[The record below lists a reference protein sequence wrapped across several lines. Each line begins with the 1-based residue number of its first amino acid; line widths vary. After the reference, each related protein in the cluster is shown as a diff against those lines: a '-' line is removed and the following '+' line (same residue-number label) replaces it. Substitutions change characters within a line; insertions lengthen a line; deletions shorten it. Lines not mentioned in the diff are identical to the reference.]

1 MSTVSEEL
9 GKISRSFKDISFNF
23 SKNPI
28 TNDVVVL
35 KNEEAI
41 KQSVKNLVLT
51 KLGERLFNPL
61 LGTNTNSYL
70 FELSTSF
77 SINTLIQE
85 IEEILKNFEKRIRLS
100 NITVNLEDDSNE
112 FNVSIEYFI
121 VGLPQVLQNVEF
133 LLVRES

>member
-28 TNDVVVL
+28 TKDVVVL

-41 KQSVKNLVLT
+41 KQSVKNLVTT

-61 LGTNTNSYL
+61 LGTNTSSYL
-70 FELSTSF
+70 FELSTTF

-100 NITVNLEDDSNE
+100 NITVNAEDDSNE

>member
-1 MSTVSEEL
+1 MSTISTEL

-28 TNDVVVL
+28 TNDIVVL

-41 KQSVKNLVLT
+41 KQSVKNLILT
-51 KLGERLFNPL
+51 KIGERLFNPL
-61 LGTNTNSYL
+61 VGTNTTSYL

-77 SINTLIQE
+77 SINTLITE
-85 IEEILKNFEKRIRLS
+85 IENTLKIFEKRIRLS
-100 NITVNLEDDSNE
+100 NITINSEEDSNE
-112 FNVSIEYFI
+112 FDVSIEYYI
-121 VGLPQVLQNVEF
+121 VGMPQVLQNLEF

>member
-1 MSTVSEEL
+1 MSTISTEL

-28 TNDVVVL
+28 TNDIVVL

-41 KQSVKNLVLT
+41 KQSVKNLILT
-51 KLGERLFNPL
+51 QIGERLFSPL
-61 LGTNTNSYL
+61 VGTNTTSYL

-77 SINTLIQE
+77 SINTLITE
-85 IEEILKNFEKRIRLS
+85 IENTLKIFEKRIRLS
-100 NITVNLEDDSNE
+100 NITINSEEDSNE
-112 FNVSIEYFI
+112 FNVSIEYYI
-121 VGLPQVLQNVEF
+121 VGMPQVLQNLEF

>member
-9 GKISRSFKDISFNF
+9 GKISRSFKDISFSF
-23 SKNPI
+23 FKNPI

-51 KLGERLFNPL
+51 TLGERLFSPL
-61 LGTNTNSYL
+61 IGTNTSSYL
-70 FELSTSF
+70 FELTTSF

-85 IEEILKNFEKRIRLS
+85 IENIIKNFEPRVRLS
-100 NITVNLEDDSNE
+100 NITINSEEDSNE
-112 FNVSIEYFI
+112 FNVYIEYYI
-121 VGLPQVLQNVEF
+121 VGLPQSLQNVEF